1 MTITKLPKQ
10 PEEIYE
16 SPDQGNTVYARKIG
30 SSERKLVYHKLVYKT
45 YQPWVERWSNSQDM
59 FKAAQDNPALD
70 DLLKKAEMVYALT
83 K

>member
-1 MTITKLPKQ
+1 MMIIKLPEQ
-10 PEEIYE
+10 PKEIYE
-16 SPDQGNTVYARKIG
+16 SPDQGLTVYARKIG
-30 SSERKLVYHKLVYKT
+30 SSERRLVYKK
-45 YQPWVERWSNSQDM
+45 YQTWVDRWSDSQDM

>member
-1 MTITKLPKQ
+1 MTITELPKQ
-10 PEEIYE
+10 PEVIYE

-30 SSERKLVYHKLVYKT
+30 SSERKLVYKT
-45 YQPWVERWSNSQDM
+45 YQSPYQPWVERWSNSQDM

>member
-1 MTITKLPKQ
+1 MTTTELPKQ

-16 SPDQGNTVYARKIG
+16 SPDQGLTVYARTIG
-30 SSERKLVYHKLVYKT
+30 STERIPVYSK

-70 DLLKKAEMVYALT
+70 DLLKKAEMIYALT

>member
-30 SSERKLVYHKLVYKT
+30 SSERKLVYKT